1 MKLKFACLFVSY
13 SLWYV
18 LSVACLDHNKY
29 RGSAAIDLGVRHY
42 LYTHLMTFYSYIAV
56 VNKDFLQEAC
66 HLMVVAFHLDLGGP
80 SDLDAFVEG

>member
-1 MKLKFACLFVSY
+1 
-13 SLWYV
+13 
-18 LSVACLDHNKY
+18 
-29 RGSAAIDLGVRHY
+29 
-42 LYTHLMTFYSYIAV
+42 MTFYSYIAV